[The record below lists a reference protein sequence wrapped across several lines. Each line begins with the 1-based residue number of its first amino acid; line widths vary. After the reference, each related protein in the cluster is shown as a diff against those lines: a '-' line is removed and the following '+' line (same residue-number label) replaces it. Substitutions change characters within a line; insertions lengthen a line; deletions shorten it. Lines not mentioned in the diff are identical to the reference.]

1 MSYTISERFKNLE
14 RSTDWVSDQELRDS
28 IQEHGCVYPLVIWK
42 EEGVLVDGHRRN
54 AICQELS
61 LVPVLVHKSFDSEES
76 AVEWAKSQ
84 QWHRR
89 NLTPEE
95 VTERRAGK
103 IREMVSDT
111 PPEERIHVDTPNG
124 WCEEPVGARKISASL
139 GIPQTSVTRGINK
152 IKLADSLPEDL
163 RPIVESMT
171 VKQVTDARK
180 LGGQELE
187 QFVRRIANPQPEDGF
202 AAKFDAT
209 LSHLNTAH
217 RSLSEIEKIAE
228 MAEFYTPGVATRVKH
243 DIASAKATLSQIRP
257 EVHNLCGGI
266 GCELCNQRGW
276 TTKANNHRK
285 I

>member
-1 MSYTISERFKNLE
+1 MSYTISERFKSLE

-54 AICQELS
+54 AICQELG
-61 LVPVLVHKSFDSEES
+61 LVPVLVYKSFDSEES

-84 QWHRR
+84 QGHRR

-95 VTERRAGK
+95 ITERRHKVVADVTTQQRGPCEPLQQVVGHK
-103 IREMVSDT
+103 TVERATGIKPATAKRDLKRE
-111 PPEERIHVDTPNG
+111 RL
-124 WCEEPVGARKISASL
+124 K
-139 GIPQTSVTRGINK
+139 Q
-152 IKLADSLPEDL
+152 SLPEDL
-163 RPIVESMT
+163 KPIAESMT
-171 VKQVTDARK
+171 VKQVAAAV
-180 LGGQELE
+180 LVPGESLE
-187 QFVRRIANPQPEDGF
+187 QHVRKIANPQPEDGF

>member
-1 MSYTISERFKNLE
+1 MSYTISERFKSLE
-14 RSTDWVSDQELRDS
+14 RSTDWVSDQELKES

-54 AICQELS
+54 AICQELG
-61 LVPVLVHKSFDSEES
+61 LVPVLVYKSFDSEES

-84 QWHRR
+84 QGHRR

-95 VTERRAGK
+95 ITERRFKGV
-103 IREMVSDT
+103 RELVSTT
-111 PPEERIHVDTPNG
+111 PPEPGIHVNTLTG
-124 WCEEPVGARKISASL
+124 GEAEQVGTKKAARKL
-139 GIPQTSVTRGINK
+139 GAAQSSVKRDKDK

-163 RPIVESMT
+163 RPIAESMT
-171 VKQVTDARK
+171 VKQVNEALK
-180 LGGQELE
+180 LGGKELE
-187 QFVRRIANPQPEDGF
+187 QYVRKIANPQPEDEF

-266 GCELCNQRGW
+266 GCDLCNQRGW